1 MPRSSRTP
9 AGRSRSAT
17 PRPASWNSGSAA
29 APMTRSRGSPR
40 ATKPPCTPGRTAST
54 SRSPAS
60 SSATMGA
67 MSDIRKETFGNG
79 LVLITEPMRTLRS
92 VAVGVWMKRGS
103 RHETPEQNGISHFI
117 EHLLFKGTET
127 RTAQDIA
134 LIVDSVGGQMD
145 AFTTKEYTCFYFKVL
160 DEHLD
165 IAVDLLSDIV
175 RHPKFIPEEVEKER
189 KVIYEEIKM
198 VDDTPDELVYD
209 IFSQS
214 SWRNHP
220 LGRPIQGTRRS
231 VSRMH
236 LPMLIRFFRDSYQ
249 PANLMITAAGNLEHQ
264 RLADAIRKAFEPIP
278 NTSSP
283 VPIKPPRTSGTV
295 VVREKKELGQ
305 LHLCLGVPCFGAPP
319 ERRYREY
326 VLNTLLGGTMSSRLF
341 QHIRE
346 ERGLAYSVFSSVNSF
361 LDSGNL
367 MVYAATSPESGKEV
381 VELILQEFRRLKE
394 GPVGQ
399 SELQMAR
406 DHLKGSLMLS
416 LESSSSRMSNLAR
429 QEFYYGRQFTVNEIL
444 AGIDAVSGEH
454 LLRLSR
460 EIFDPSSCTLAVLGQ
475 TRGRGLEK
483 VELTF

>member
-1 MPRSSRTP
+1 
-9 AGRSRSAT
+9 
-17 PRPASWNSGSAA
+17 
-29 APMTRSRGSPR
+29 
-40 ATKPPCTPGRTAST
+40 
-54 SRSPAS
+54 
-60 SSATMGA
+60 
-67 MSDIRKETFGNG
+67 MSVVTEEIRKEVFGNG

-92 VAVGVWMKRGS
+92 VALGVWMKRGS
-103 RHETPEQNGISHFI
+103 RHESPEQNGISHFI

-127 RTAQDIA
+127 RSAQDIA

-160 DEHLD
+160 DEHVD

-175 RHPKFIPEEVEKER
+175 RHPKFIPDEVEKER

-209 IFSQS
+209 IFSES
-214 SWRNHP
+214 FWKNHP
-220 LGRPIQGTRRS
+220 LGRPIQGTKRS
-231 VSRMH
+231 VSRMD
-236 LPMLIRFFRDSYQ
+236 LDMLIRFFRDSYQ
-249 PANLMITAAGNLEHQ
+249 PSNIMITAAGNLDHG
-264 RLADAIRKAFEPIP
+264 RLADAMRRAFEPIR
-278 NTSSP
+278 NSTT
-283 VPIKPPRTSGTV
+283 PIPIAAPGTTGAV

-305 LHLCLGVPCFGAPP
+305 LHLCLGVPCFGLPP

-367 MVYAATSPESGKEV
+367 LVYAATSPESGKEV
-381 VELILQEFRRLKE
+381 VELILQEFSKLKKAS
-394 GPVGQ
+394 VGAG
-399 SELQMAR
+399 ELKMAK

-429 QEFYYGRQFTVNEIL
+429 QEFYYGRQFSVNEIL
-444 AGIDAVSGEH
+444 QGIDAVTGEE
-454 LLRLSR
+454 LLDLSR

-475 TRGRGLEK
+475 TAGLGIDK
-483 VELTF
+483 VELRF

>member
-1 MPRSSRTP
+1 
-9 AGRSRSAT
+9 
-17 PRPASWNSGSAA
+17 
-29 APMTRSRGSPR
+29 
-40 ATKPPCTPGRTAST
+40 
-54 SRSPAS
+54 
-60 SSATMGA
+60 MGG

-160 DEHLD
+160 DDHLD
-165 IAVDLLSDIV
+165 IAIDLLSDIV
-175 RHPKFIPEEVEKER
+175 RHPKFLPEEVEKER
-189 KVIYEEIKM
+189 KVIFEEIKM
-198 VDDTPDELVYD
+198 VEDTPDELVYD
-209 IFSQS
+209 IFSES
-214 SWRNHP
+214 FWRGHP
-220 LGRPIQGTRRS
+220 LGRPIQGTIPS
-231 VSRMH
+231 VTGMH
-236 LPMLIRFFRDSYQ
+236 LDMLIRYFRDSYQ
-249 PANLMITAAGNLEHQ
+249 PANLLVTAAGNLDHG
-264 RLADAIRKAFEPIP
+264 RLADAIRGAFEPIA
-278 NTSSP
+278 NTARSVP
-283 VPIKPPRTSGTV
+283 VTPPTPAATI

-305 LHLCLGVPCFGAPP
+305 LHLCLGVPCFGSPP
-319 ERRYREY
+319 GRRYQEY

-367 MVYAATSPESGKEV
+367 LVYAATSPESGREV
-381 VELILQEFRRLKE
+381 VQLILDEFRLLKG
-394 GPVGQ
+394 GPVGDP
-399 SELQMAR
+399 ELKMAK

-429 QEFYYGRQFTVNEIL
+429 QEFYYGRQFSVSEIL
-444 AGIDAVSGEH
+444 DGIDGVTREEV
-454 LLRLSR
+454 LQLSR
-460 EIFDPSSCTLAVLGQ
+460 EIFDPAHCTLAVLGQ
-475 TRGRGLEK
+475 TANLGMDK
-483 VELTF
+483 VALAF

>member
-1 MPRSSRTP
+1 
-9 AGRSRSAT
+9 
-17 PRPASWNSGSAA
+17 
-29 APMTRSRGSPR
+29 
-40 ATKPPCTPGRTAST
+40 
-54 SRSPAS
+54 
-60 SSATMGA
+60 MGA

-103 RHETPEQNGISHFI
+103 RHETLEQNGISHFI

-160 DEHLD
+160 DDHLD

-175 RHPKFIPEEVEKER
+175 RHPKFLPEEVEKER
-189 KVIYEEIKM
+189 KVIFEEIKM
-198 VDDTPDELVYD
+198 VEDTPDELVYD
-209 IFSQS
+209 IFSES
-214 SWRNHP
+214 FWRGHP
-220 LGRPIQGTRRS
+220 LGRPIQGTIPS
-231 VSRMH
+231 VTGMH
-236 LPMLIRFFRDSYQ
+236 LDMLIRYFKDSYQ
-249 PANLMITAAGNLEHQ
+249 PANLLVTAAGNLDHG
-264 RLADAIRKAFEPIP
+264 RLADAIGGAFAPIP
-278 NTSSP
+278 NSSRP
-283 VPIKPPRTSGTV
+283 VPITPPAPTATI

-305 LHLCLGVPCFGAPP
+305 LHLCLGVPCFGSPP
-319 ERRYREY
+319 GRRYQEY

-367 MVYAATSPESGKEV
+367 LVYAATSPESGREV
-381 VELILQEFRRLKE
+381 VQLILDEFRLLKG
-394 GPVGQ
+394 GPVGDQ
-399 SELQMAR
+399 ELKMAK

-429 QEFYYGRQFTVNEIL
+429 QEFYYGRQFTVSEIL
-444 AGIDAVSGEH
+444 EGIDGVTREDV
-454 LLRLSR
+454 LQLSR
-460 EIFDPSSCTLAVLGQ
+460 EIFDPAHCTLAVLGQ
-475 TRGRGLEK
+475 TGNLGIDK
-483 VELTF
+483 VALAF

>member
-1 MPRSSRTP
+1 
-9 AGRSRSAT
+9 
-17 PRPASWNSGSAA
+17 
-29 APMTRSRGSPR
+29 
-40 ATKPPCTPGRTAST
+40 
-54 SRSPAS
+54 
-60 SSATMGA
+60 MGG
-67 MSDIRKETFGNG
+67 MQDEIRKETFDNG

-92 VAVGVWMKRGS
+92 VALGVWMKRGS

-160 DEHLD
+160 DDHLD

-175 RHPKFIPEEVEKER
+175 RHPKFVPEEIEKER

-209 IFSQS
+209 IFSES
-214 SWRNHP
+214 FWKNHP
-220 LGRPIQGTRRS
+220 LGRPIQGTKRS
-231 VSRMH
+231 VSRMDH
-236 LPMLIRFFRDSYQ
+236 DMLTGFFRSSYQ
-249 PANLMITAAGNLEHQ
+249 PGNLMITAAGNLDHA
-264 RLADAIRKAFEPIP
+264 RLASAMREAFAPIP
-278 NTSSP
+278 NTSTA
-283 VPIKPPRTSGTV
+283 VPIQAPDTTSAV

-305 LHLCLGVPCFGAPP
+305 LHLCLGVPCFGVPA

-341 QHIRE
+341 QNIRE
-346 ERGLAYSVFSSVNSF
+346 QRGLAYSVFSSVNSF

-367 MVYAATSPESGKEV
+367 LVYAATSPESGREV
-381 VELILQEFRRLKE
+381 VDLILQEFRRLKE
-394 GPVGQ
+394 GPVGE
-399 SELQMAR
+399 SELKMAK

-429 QEFYYGRQFTVNEIL
+429 QEFYYGRQFPVSEIL
-444 AGIDAVSGEH
+444 KGIDGVTGDD
-454 LLRLSR
+454 LLDLSR
-460 EIFDPSSCTLAVLGQ
+460 EIFEPGACTLAVLGQ
-475 TRGRGLEK
+475 TSGLGLEK
-483 VELTF
+483 VELSF